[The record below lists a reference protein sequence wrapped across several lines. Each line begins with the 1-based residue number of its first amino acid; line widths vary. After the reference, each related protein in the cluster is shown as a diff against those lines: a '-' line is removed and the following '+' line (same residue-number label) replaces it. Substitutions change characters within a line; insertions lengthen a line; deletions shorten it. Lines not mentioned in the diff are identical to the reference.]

1 MTDHSTHPPAVH
13 AQSGAWLPDRKLAE
27 QVASRFGTPAFV
39 YDVDY
44 MRRNFHVLRTK
55 FTDAVDLLYSLKANP
70 NAAIV
75 DCLKG
80 YGAGAEVSSH
90 AELHT
95 AIRVGVDPQSII
107 FVGPAKAGHEIADCI
122 RFGIFAIVAESKD
135 ELHIIDSLAADL
147 GEKQPVNV
155 MLRVN
160 PDFNSG
166 GSGLTMSGKPRQFG
180 IDVEQIPALRPTLAR
195 LALVKVIGFHM
206 YMGTRYLEAAPIV
219 ENAEN
224 ILALSIELACE
235 LGIMLKAVDVGGG
248 FGVPYFSNESPL
260 DTDAVA
266 EGVNAAVSRFR
277 HTHPQS
283 RVIIELGRYLTAGC
297 GAMVTTVRYKKVSR
311 GETFAIVDGGTNL
324 HMAAVGLGGFAKR
337 AFPIVNLTRP
347 VGEVEDKITVTGPL
361 CTPSDTLARKSRL
374 GNVQKGDI
382 LAVLCSGAYGPSA
395 SPTGF
400 LSHGYPNEVL
410 VDGENLHLIRA
421 RDDVS
426 DIISAYRLP
435 GDLPLPAQP
444 GTFSISVQC
453 AKGRHSGGSVFRRLW
468 AERLTDGVSQP
479 WLPQRGAGRWRESPS
494 DPRTGRRIGHHL
506 RLSPAGGSAASGG
519 PGPFRSLYPQAL
531 RGCGH
536 RAYGHARRGRGP
548 FAELGKGRLPAS
560 HASRRFH
567 HRPGAD
573 HETETSAAFCR
584 GRGPAH
590 RARP

>member
-1 MTDHSTHPPAVH
+1 M
-13 AQSGAWLPDRKLAE
+13 
-27 QVASRFGTPAFV
+27 
-39 YDVDY
+39 
-44 MRRNFHVLRTK
+44 
-55 FTDAVDLLYSLKANP
+55 
-70 NAAIV
+70 
-75 DCLKG
+75 
-80 YGAGAEVSSH
+80 
-90 AELHT
+90 
-95 AIRVGVDPQSII
+95 DPQSII

-195 LALVKVIGFHM
+195 LAQVNVIGFHM

-248 FGVPYFSNESPL
+248 FGVPYFSNERPL

-277 HTHPQS
+277 DTHPQS

-347 VGEVEDKITVTGPL
+347 VG
-361 CTPSDTLARKSRL
+361 
-374 GNVQKGDI
+374 
-382 LAVLCSGAYGPSA
+382 
-395 SPTGF
+395 
-400 LSHGYPNEVL
+400 
-410 VDGENLHLIRA
+410 RA
-421 RDDVS
+421 
-426 DIISAYRLP
+426 
-435 GDLPLPAQP
+435 DLY
-444 GTFSISVQC
+444 C
-453 AKGRHSGGSVFRRLW
+453 M
-468 AERLTDGVSQP
+468 
-479 WLPQRGAGRWRESPS
+479 
-494 DPRTGRRIGHHL
+494 
-506 RLSPAGGSAASGG
+506 
-519 PGPFRSLYPQAL
+519 
-531 RGCGH
+531 
-536 RAYGHARRGRGP
+536 
-548 FAELGKGRLPAS
+548 
-560 HASRRFH
+560 
-567 HRPGAD
+567 
-573 HETETSAAFCR
+573 AF
-584 GRGPAH
+584 
-590 RARP
+590 